1 MRAMH
6 GMHRYFIQN
15 SFVSMFVSL
24 ISLDPRNIGVDD
36 LIDIHLTV
44 PDRPLS
50 LSALLREGSPHHPP
64 RSFFD

>member
-15 SFVSMFVSL
+15 SFVSMLVSL

-36 LIDIHLTV
+36 LIDIHLAV

-50 LSALLREGSPHHPP
+50 ALLCNK
-64 RSFFD
+64 

>member
-36 LIDIHLTV
+36 LIDIHLAV
-44 PDRPLS
+44 PDRL
-50 LSALLREGSPHHPP
+50 ET
-64 RSFFD
+64 RSVRRGQSF